1 MDSENAM
8 KNKRLMLFFGIAAT
22 AIVAGVAAYFQF
34 GLPGSPKT
42 QVSMSVALQKTKEID
57 RLYTGVYLIPVLDRK
72 FGTLKRDKPKE
83 WINTA
88 REKLGMEA
96 GAEVQKVVKGYCK
109 KRYEVSVGYDNI
121 SALLSDK
128 ELVANACAGRTEKL
142 PAPRILAVNCRNT
155 ETRGDYGGN
164 DICHRWDRD
173 EAMRM
178 SMLNAEM
185 RNNNITE
192 KVNMRGRE
200 SLKTLATLFCE

>member
-1 MDSENAM
+1 M
-8 KNKRLMLFFGIAAT
+8 KNKRQVFFVGIAVA
-22 AIVAGVAAYFQF
+22 AVIAGVAAYLQF

-42 QVSMSVALQKTKEID
+42 QVSLSVALQKTREID
-57 RLYTGVYLIPVLDRK
+57 RLYTGVYIIPALDRK
-72 FGTLKRDKPKE
+72 FGTLKRDKPLELYNK
-83 WINTA
+83 A
-88 REKLGMEA
+88 RETLGMGP

-121 SALLSDK
+121 TALLSDR
-128 ELVANACAGRTEKL
+128 EVVANACAGRTEKL

-155 ETRGDYGGN
+155 ETRGDYNGN

-178 SMLNAEM
+178 SLLNAEM
-185 RNNNITE
+185 RNNNIIE
-192 KVNMRGRE
+192 KVNKRGRE